1 MVVDKITVR
10 AYNTHD
16 MADGKKEILR
26 AAGDLLKKGPRF
38 LKKRGDNID
47 PELRQRLYDDLETL
61 RKKIKTREGQKDVDK
76 LVTHLE
82 AEFGRLFGYRRKSS
96 LRENIEGMLWA
107 VVIALLIRAFIIE
120 AYEIPTGSM
129 IPSLLVGDHLFVSK
143 FDYGIRVPFT
153 NLYLITYAKPKRG
166 DVIVFHYPGHDED
179 RGKDFIKRVVAV
191 AGQRVRLR
199 HNVLYINGKPVKT
212 RLLKTAQSCRDSDAE
227 GCLCD
232 LQEEDLKDDKYV
244 TQHFSQVSYNPCQ
257 NRGDWP
263 PGNDYIVPANSVFVM
278 GDNRDNSKDSRY
290 WGIVPLHNI
299 EGKARIVFWP
309 PSRMFHVVR

>member
-1 MVVDKITVR
+1 MMSDS
-10 AYNTHD
+10 
-16 MADGKKEILR
+16 KKEIER
-26 AAGDLLKKGPRF
+26 VGKRLLSLGPKM

-47 PELRQRLYDDLETL
+47 PAIKQQLLDDIKQLKQALKSRMSKKAEELVL
-61 RKKIKTREGQKDVDK
+61 
-76 LVTHLE
+76 HLE
-82 AEFGRLFGYRRKSS
+82 SEFGRLFGYRRKGA
-96 LRENIEGMLWA
+96 LRENVEGIMWA
-107 VVIALLIRAFIIE
+107 IVIALLIRAFIIE

-143 FDYGIRVPFT
+143 FDYGIRVPFS
-153 NLYLITYAKPKRG
+153 NIYLLTYAHPKRG

-191 AGQRVRLR
+191 AGQKIRLKN
-199 HNVLYINGKPVKT
+199 NVLYIDGKAVKT
-212 RLLKTAQSCRDSDAE
+212 RVVRTEKSCKDSDVA

-232 LQEEDLKDDKYV
+232 FQQETLKNDVYI
-244 TQHFSQVSYNPCQ
+244 TQHFSNISYNPCQ
-257 NRGDWP
+257 NRGNWP
-263 PGNDYIVPANSVFVM
+263 SGNDYIIPENSVFVM

-309 PSRMFHVVR
+309 LSRMLHIVR